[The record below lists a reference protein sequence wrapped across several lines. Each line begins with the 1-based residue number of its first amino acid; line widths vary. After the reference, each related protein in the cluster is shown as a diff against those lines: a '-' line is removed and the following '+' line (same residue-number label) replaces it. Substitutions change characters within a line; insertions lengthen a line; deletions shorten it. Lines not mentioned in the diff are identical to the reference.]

1 MVSFII
7 IDFMGDLYF
16 SVRLGKLVWLRDMF
30 GWKDLLGWGWMMGW
44 FCGFG
49 GGGGCWCIICV
60 FFVEKFIGFLLL
72 ILLFLF
78 ELLL

>member
-30 GWKDLLGWGWMMGW
+30 GWKDLLGWGVG
-44 FCGFG
+44 
-49 GGGGCWCIICV
+49 I
-60 FFVEKFIGFLLL
+60 
-72 ILLFLF
+72 
-78 ELLL
+78 